1 MEKLEIRIDNM
12 IRIRLQELPLSV
24 ADEIRK
30 RLTFKNPRY
39 FKQLRFNK
47 SGKTDVSP
55 ELYCFRETEDD
66 LVMTRGFMAE
76 LIRLLHR
83 NRIQFGIDDHT
94 RQPSQD
100 SFVFIGGLYDYQ
112 ASVFEAVVKKRFGI
126 ITGNLGSG
134 KKVVTLKIL
143 SLWQVP
149 ALIVVNTR
157 RQLYVWKDTIKRFTG
172 LDDAEISLVGDGHKE
187 TSGKIIVAVNRSL
200 YGLVD
205 IIKERI
211 GLVVVDL
218 CNLVNLNVF
227 FKIVKK
233 LDAYYMLGLATSPK
247 RQDRLTPLMFAY
259 LGPVLYQIR
268 SEDCFRAL
276 GTSRPVLYPRLTGF
290 DFSYNDNYAEMIDAL
305 CGDNDRNQKIIADLL
320 EVTSKPSRRALVIS
334 ERKNHLQALQNMLGT
349 AYKTAEII
357 TGDTSEKQRN
367 SIQGRF
373 DRGKLQV
380 VILTLK
386 SIPGLSVEK
395 TDSLFIACPLKIAD
409 HIAQLI
415 GRILLKP
422 GHTDIKPVI
431 YDYFDQVDI
440 LKASYFKRR
449 KLYRLMGAVEDRSRL
464 YD

>member
-1 MEKLEIRIDNM
+1 MKKITVQLDNM
-12 IRIRLQELPLSV
+12 IRIGRGDLPSAV

-39 FKQLRFNK
+39 FKQVRFNK
-47 SGKTDVSP
+47 TVKTDASP
-55 ELYCFRETEDD
+55 ELYCFRETGDH

-83 NRIQFGIDDHT
+83 NRIQFDIDDRT
-94 RQPSQD
+94 RKPSQEP
-100 SFVFIGGLYDYQ
+100 FVFIGGLYEYQ
-112 ASVFEAVVKKRFGI
+112 MSVFEAVVKKRFGI

-134 KKVVTLKIL
+134 KKVITLKIL

-172 LDDAEISLVGDGHKE
+172 LDDAAIGLIGDGHKE
-187 TSGKIIVAVNRSL
+187 TGGKIIVAVNRSL
-200 YGLVD
+200 YGLIDVVR
-205 IIKERI
+205 ERI

-218 CNLVNLNVF
+218 CNLANLNVL

-247 RQDRLTPLMFAY
+247 RQDRLTPLMHAY
-259 LGPVLYQIR
+259 LGPVLCQIR
-268 SEDCFRAL
+268 ADDCFRAL
-276 GTSRPVLYPRLTGF
+276 GASRPILRPRLTGF
-290 DFSYNDNYAEMIDAL
+290 DFSYDDNYAEMIDAL
-305 CGDNDRNQKIIADLL
+305 CSDNDRNQKIIADLL

-334 ERKNHLQALQNMLGT
+334 ERKNHLQTLQKMLGA

-357 TGDTSEKQRN
+357 TGDTSEKQRII
-367 SIQGRF
+367 IQRRF
-373 DRGKLQV
+373 DRGKLQ
-380 VILTLK
+380 IILLTLK
-386 SIPGLSVEK
+386 SIPGLVVEK
-395 TDSLFIACPLKIAD
+395 TDSLFIACPLKIVD
-409 HIAQLI
+409 HMAQLM

-422 GHTDIKPVI
+422 GHTEIKPVI
-431 YDYFDQVDI
+431 YDYVAQVEI
-440 LKASYFKRR
+440 LKISYFKRR